1 MVKTYGQMPRQLF
14 KEPHPARNKMTV
26 FTTFRIRIGTV
37 LKRLTTDSVFDKL
50 ENPYIPL
57 YVTSCKP
64 KLKQPSACFI
74 GDSGWKNLEV
84 VFMESVERYPSS
96 LLYLS
101 ESEGLIIVGAS
112 TALFPMATG
121 PQSSLLLIWNLWDN
135 SVDVK
140 SFSGKEIKLHHSL
153 IDKVSLPTLVS
164 WQQQFAI
171 FRSHVVR
178 LHIVGS

>member
-1 MVKTYGQMPRQLF
+1 MKTYGQMPRQLF

-37 LKRLTTDSVFDKL
+37 LKRLTADSVFDKL

-57 YVTSCKP
+57 YISSCKP
-64 KLKQPSACFI
+64 KLKQPSVYFI
-74 GDSGWKNLEV
+74 GHSGWKDLEV
-84 VFMESVERYPSS
+84 VFMEFVERYPSS

-112 TALFPMATG
+112 TAFFPTASG
-121 PQSSLLLIWNLWDN
+121 PQSSLLLLWNLWDN

-140 SFSGKEIKLHHSL
+140 SFNGKSVKLHHPL
-153 IDKVSLPTLVS
+153 MDKVS
-164 WQQQFAI
+164 
-171 FRSHVVR
+171 
-178 LHIVGS
+178 G